1 MSDLFRDAPVGQ
13 MIRWMT
19 KNKYLQYPE
28 EKDTSMYGKFI
39 NREKSGN
46 MARYGQPNPPK
57 DEEKEEKQD
66 DNQDCSRHNS
76 ESSDPTLRGEGTPLN
91 SASGKAVDPEKG
103 KDVNLVDWWGPN
115 DPECP
120 TNWSQGKKFFVTFLI
135 CLLTTSIYIGSSIY
149 SAGEQQITMVF
160 GVSTVVAT
168 IGLTLFVAGY
178 GLGPMIWSP
187 MSEIPQIGRN
197 PIYMSTLF
205 AFVFLN
211 FGVIYAVNIGMLF
224 AFRFLTGFFGSPVL
238 ATGGASLADM
248 YVPRKR
254 AYAIAIW
261 GISAICGPVLG
272 PLVGGFAAQHEDWT
286 WPIWELVWLSGFCW
300 VVLMF
305 CLPETSGNNLL
316 VRRTKRLRKL
326 TGNQNLR
333 CEAELMGEGMSTKDI
348 AIMSLVDSRSLSVAC
363 VLTIQKPGI
372 VFALNLYIALIY
384 GLLYVWFESFVIVF
398 IDIYGFNLG
407 EEGLAYLGILI
418 GAFAILPPF
427 FLNLYK
433 ILEPQFDDKGD
444 LKPEKRLPPAC
455 VGAFMIP
462 TCLFWF
468 GWSARADIHW
478 IMPIIGSAF
487 FSMGSVLLFNS
498 VLNYLPDAYPEYAA
512 SVLAG
517 NDFMRSAFGA
527 GFPLFARAMYNDLG
541 VNWVSSTLGFLA
553 IAFIPIPFA
562 LYFYGETLRKKYSK
576 HARKDI

>member
-39 NREKSGN
+39 NREKSGD
-46 MARYGQPNPPK
+46 MARYGQPNPPE

-66 DNQDCSRHNS
+66 DNQDRSRHNS
-76 ESSDPTLRGEGTPLN
+76 ESSDPTLRGEGTTMN
-91 SASGKAVDPEKG
+91 SASGIAVDPEKG

-187 MSEIPQIGRN
+187 MSEIPQIGKN

-211 FGVIYAVNIGMLF
+211 FGVIF
-224 AFRFLTGFFGSPVL
+224 L
-238 ATGGASLADM
+238 ATGGASIADM

-333 CEAELMGEGMSTKDI
+333 CVAELMREGMSTKDI
-348 AIMSLVDSRSLSVAC
+348 AIMSLVRPFTLN
-363 VLTIQKPGI
+363 LTEGI

-427 FLNLYK
+427 FLYLYK

-462 TCLFWF
+462 ICLFWF

-487 FSMGSVLLFNS
+487 FSMESVLLFNS

-541 VNWVSSTLGFLA
+541 VNWASSTLGFLA
-553 IAFIPIPFA
+553 IAFVPIPFA
-562 LYFYGETLRKKYSK
+562 LHFYGETLREKYSK
-576 HARKDI
+576 HARKDIQIDDDVTWM

>member
-46 MARYGQPNPPK
+46 MARYGQPNPPE

-66 DNQDCSRHNS
+66 DNQDR
-76 ESSDPTLRGEGTPLN
+76 EGTTMN
-91 SASGKAVDPEKG
+91 SASGIAVDPEKG

-168 IGLTLFVAGY
+168 IGLTPFVAGY
-178 GLGPMIWSP
+178 GLGPMIRSP
-187 MSEIPQIGRN
+187 MSEIPQIGKN

-211 FGVIYAVNIGMLF
+211 FGVICESLQDTTPQIKGCWM
-224 AFRFLTGFFGSPVL
+224 GFFGSPVL

-384 GLLYVWFESFVIVF
+384 GLLHVWFESFVIVF
-398 IDIYGFNLG
+398 IDIYGFSLG

-462 TCLFWF
+462 ICLFWF

-541 VNWVSSTLGFLA
+541 VNWASSTLGFLA

-562 LYFYGETLRKKYSK
+562 LHFYGETLRKKYSK

>member
-1 MSDLFRDAPVGQ
+1 MSDVFRDAPVGQ
-13 MIRWMT
+13 MIRCVT
-19 KNKYLQYPE
+19 NNKYLQYPE
-28 EKDTSMYGKFI
+28 EKDPSMYEKFI

-46 MARYGQPNPPK
+46 MARYGQPNPPE

-66 DNQDCSRHNS
+66 DNQDQ
-76 ESSDPTLRGEGTPLN
+76 
-91 SASGKAVDPEKG
+91 KG
-103 KDVNLVDWWGPN
+103 KDVNLVDSWGPN
-115 DPECP
+115 DLECP

-178 GLGPMIWSP
+178 GLGLMIWSP

-197 PIYMSTLF
+197 PIYMSTLS

-211 FGVIYAVNIGMLF
+211 FGVICEPLQDMTPQINGF
-224 AFRFLTGFFGSPVL
+224 WGGFFGSPVL

-272 PLVGGFAAQHEDWT
+272 PLVE
-286 WPIWELVWLSGFCW
+286 
-300 VVLMF
+300 
-305 CLPETSGNNLL
+305 
-316 VRRTKRLRKL
+316 
-326 TGNQNLR
+326 
-333 CEAELMGEGMSTKDI
+333 
-348 AIMSLVDSRSLSVAC
+348 
-363 VLTIQKPGI
+363 I
-372 VFALNLYIALIY
+372 VFAFNLYIALIY

-398 IDIYGFNLG
+398 VDIYGFNLG

-427 FLNLYK
+427 FLYLYK
-433 ILEPQFDDKGD
+433 ILEPQFDDNGD

-462 TCLFWF
+462 VCLFWF
-468 GWSARADIHW
+468 GSSARADIHW

-541 VNWVSSTLGFLA
+541 VNWASSTLGFLA
-553 IAFIPIPFA
+553 IAFIPIPFT

>member
-1 MSDLFRDAPVGQ
+1 
-13 MIRWMT
+13 
-19 KNKYLQYPE
+19 
-28 EKDTSMYGKFI
+28 
-39 NREKSGN
+39 
-46 MARYGQPNPPK
+46 
-57 DEEKEEKQD
+57 
-66 DNQDCSRHNS
+66 
-76 ESSDPTLRGEGTPLN
+76 
-91 SASGKAVDPEKG
+91 
-103 KDVNLVDWWGPN
+103 
-115 DPECP
+115 
-120 TNWSQGKKFFVTFLI
+120 
-135 CLLTTSIYIGSSIY
+135 
-149 SAGEQQITMVF
+149 MVF

-178 GLGPMIWSP
+178 GLGPMIWLP

-261 GISAICGPVLG
+261 VYRQSVDLF
-272 PLVGGFAAQHEDWT
+272 LDH
-286 WPIWELVWLSGFCW
+286 S
-300 VVLMF
+300 
-305 CLPETSGNNLL
+305 S
-316 VRRTKRLRKL
+316 
-326 TGNQNLR
+326 
-333 CEAELMGEGMSTKDI
+333 
-348 AIMSLVDSRSLSVAC
+348 VDSRSLSVAC
-363 VLTIQKPGI
+363 VLTIQKSGI

-427 FLNLYK
+427 FLYLYK

-462 TCLFWF
+462 ICLFWF

-541 VNWVSSTLGFLA
+541 VNWASSTLGFLA

-562 LYFYGETLRKKYSK
+562 LHFYGETLRKKYSK

>member
-1 MSDLFRDAPVGQ
+1 
-13 MIRWMT
+13 
-19 KNKYLQYPE
+19 
-28 EKDTSMYGKFI
+28 
-39 NREKSGN
+39 
-46 MARYGQPNPPK
+46 MARHGQPNVPEG
-57 DEEKEEKQD
+57 DQ
-66 DNQDCSRHNS
+66 DNQDRSRHNS
-76 ESSDPTLRGEGTPLN
+76 QSSEPTKKEEDTTVN
-91 SASGKAVDPEKG
+91 SASGKVVDSEKG
-103 KDVNLVDWWGPN
+103 KDVNLIDWWGPN

-120 TNWSQGKKFFVTFLI
+120 TNWSQKKKFLVTFEL

-149 SAGEQQITMVF
+149 SAGEQQITQIF

-168 IGLTLFVAGY
+168 IGLTTFVAGY

-197 PIYMSTLF
+197 PIYIVTLF
-205 AFVFLN
+205 AFIFLN
-211 FGVIYAVNIGMLF
+211 FGVIYATNIGMLF
-224 AFRFLTGFFGSPVL
+224 AFRFLTGFVGSPVL
-238 ATGGASLADM
+238 ATGGASLADI

-254 AYAIAIW
+254 AYAVAIW

-286 WPIWELVWLSGFCW
+286 WPIWELVWLCAFCW
-300 VVLMF
+300 VFLMLF
-305 CLPETSGNNLL
+305 LPETSANNLL

-333 CEAELMGEGMSTKDI
+333 CEAELMGEDMSVKDI
-348 AIMSLVDSRSLSVAC
+348 VIMSLVRPFTLNF
-363 VLTIQKPGI
+363 TEGI

-427 FLNLYK
+427 FLYLYK
-433 ILEPQFDDKGD
+433 VLEPQFDDNGD

-462 TCLFWF
+462 VCLFWF

-527 GFPLFARAMYNDLG
+527 GFPLFARAMYDDLG
-541 VNWVSSTLGFLA
+541 VDWASSTLGFLA

-562 LYFYGETLRKKYSK
+562 LYFFGETLRKKYSK